1 MLKRCHKCQKL
12 YNTEEYFCGDCGT
25 VLYDEKTDEKSDTEV
40 LENNAQQKNSDK
52 QSGPKTDNISQ
63 ESNILIKQISLLRKY
78 VTGGTFRACTF
89 MVIAAV
95 VMASI
100 FEAFMQFATYTMQGE
115 ALTPYIASN
124 IAFTLALSAFYS
136 LLPAI
141 SMNKISMDAENYVSG
156 GEGAFIWKA
165 AKSLTY
171 ITVYFILQTIITG
184 GVIGFVFNASTISML
199 SGEIGISVL
208 LFLSGIFAAAF
219 TLPYFISGLITFL
232 TAKGSLKK
240 AVPFTGRG
248 AKCFGLCFMV
258 ISILSTA
265 ILVLMA
271 VVFAVVKVS
280 DISFDG
286 GAPIMSLFS
295 KMSGTYI
302 IYIFIMLIRSVAD
315 IVIATGFLQF
325 IKKLRGIKNEK

>member
-12 YNTEEYFCGDCGT
+12 YNTDEYFCSDCGT
-25 VLYDEKTDEKSDTEV
+25 VLYDEKSDTAGSED
-40 LENNAQQKNSDK
+40 NIKNAQKEQPNEQFEQKK
-52 QSGPKTDNISQ
+52 DNISQ
-63 ESNILIKQISLLRKY
+63 ESKLLIEQLSLLRKY
-78 VTGGTFRACTF
+78 VIGGTFRACTF

-95 VMASI
+95 VMASV

-115 ALTPYIASN
+115 DLTPYIASN

-171 ITVYFILQTIITG
+171 ITVYFMLQTVITG
-184 GVIGFVFNASTISML
+184 AAIGFVFNASMISVL

-208 LFLSGIFAAAF
+208 LFVSGIFAAAF
-219 TLPYFISGLITFL
+219 TLPYFISGLVTFMS
-232 TAKGSLKK
+232 AKGSFKR
-240 AVPFTGRG
+240 AVPLTGRG
-248 AKCFGLCFMV
+248 AKCFGVCFMV
-258 ISILSTA
+258 IGILSTVILALAA
-265 ILVLMA
+265 IVL
-271 VVFAVVKVS
+271 AVVKVA
-280 DISFDG
+280 DVSFTG

-315 IVIATGFLQF
+315 IVIAAGFLQF